1 MGGSKKNQNMLIH
14 TYMISLPIKMYQ
26 ISSFRN
32 YLTVETSYLER
43 GFKEKAGE
51 SRN

>member
-1 MGGSKKNQNMLIH
+1 MGGSQKNQNMLIH
-14 TYMISLPIKMYQ
+14 TYKILLPTKMYHMS
-26 ISSFRN
+26 IFRN